1 MYTALEVAKYTINK
15 CIELGRPI
23 SNLQLQKILY
33 YIQGEY
39 MKKNHGEV
47 LFNESIEAWQY
58 GPVVPD
64 VYYKY
69 KMYSASRIIDKQE
82 EIEIT
87 ASNKPIIDEV
97 IENKSLLR
105 ASRLVQDTHE
115 ESPWKT
121 AYKRGSGT
129 TILKEEMKEFFFGE

>member
-47 LFNESIEAWQY
+47 LFNECIEAWQY

-64 VYYKY
+64 VYYEY
-69 KMYSASRIIDKQE
+69 NIYSASRIIDKQE
-82 EIEIT
+82 EIEI
-87 ASNKPIIDEV
+87 AEYNKAIIDEV
-97 IENKSLLR
+97 IVNKSLLR
-105 ASRLVQDTHE
+105 ASRLVHDTHK
-115 ESPWKT
+115 ESPWII
-121 AYKRGSGT
+121 AYKRYNGS
-129 TILKEEMKEFFFGE
+129 TITIQEMKDFFMGN

>member
-58 GPVVPD
+58 GPVVPN
-64 VYYKY
+64 VYYEY
-69 KMYSASRIIDKQE
+69 NIYSASRIRDKQE
-82 EIEIT
+82 EIGIIDYD
-87 ASNKPIIDEV
+87 KLIIDEV
-97 IENKSLLR
+97 ITNKSLLR
-105 ASRLVQDTHE
+105 ASKLVHDSHL
-115 ESPWKT
+115 ESPWIT
-121 AYKRGSGT
+121 AYERCNGS
-129 TILKEEMKEFFFGE
+129 IISEDEMKDFFMEN

>member
-39 MKKNHGEV
+39 MKKNQGEV

-64 VYYKY
+64 VYYEY
-69 KMYSASRIIDKQE
+69 NIYSASRIIDKQE

-87 ASNKPIIDEV
+87 DCNKSIIDEV
-97 IENKSLLR
+97 IVNKSLLR
-105 ASRLVQDTHE
+105 ASRLVHDTHQ
-115 ESPWKT
+115 ESPWII
-121 AYKRGSGT
+121 AYKRYNGS
-129 TILKEEMKEFFFGE
+129 TITEQEMKDFFMEN